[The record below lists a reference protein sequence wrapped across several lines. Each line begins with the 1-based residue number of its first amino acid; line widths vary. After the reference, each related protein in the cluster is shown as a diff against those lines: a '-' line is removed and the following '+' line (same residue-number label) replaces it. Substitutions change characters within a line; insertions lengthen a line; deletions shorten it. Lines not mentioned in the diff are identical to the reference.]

1 MVELPVQ
8 AVPDAYSSP
17 VLGSTGEPTEL
28 TATIAATVVP
38 DGSTTLA
45 DPMPPLKPPED
56 EPVAAPTTPCST
68 GPSDADAY
76 ATLPSL
82 RVGEPLLVPPRPRS
96 NRIAPG
102 TIGTTCP
109 GPPICQPCPSASR
122 LWTMPSAA
130 ASPGAD
136 LRRA

>member
-1 MVELPVQ
+1 MWSNSPSR
-8 AVPDAYSSP
+8 PCRTAYSCP

-45 DPMPPLKPPED
+45 DPMPPLKPPDD

-82 RVGEPLLVPPRPRS
+82 RVGWWWNVPPRPRS
-96 NRIAPG
+96 KRIAPG
-102 TIGTTCP
+102 TIGTT
-109 GPPICQPCPSASR
+109 
-122 LWTMPSAA
+122 
-130 ASPGAD
+130 
-136 LRRA
+136 